1 MSIERHLHNEFMRS
15 DRAQALLRKCMERL
29 TAAINY
35 EGGTLLSS
43 KQAAEHLG
51 VHPDAIMTLLMT
63 RDLFAL
69 VGSAD
74 DHLGR
79 NPGIPSWLIHAG
91 QLLPG
96 IPAIL
101 DRLAMN
107 LNDHHLRAVCF
118 FSEANDLLSG
128 RTPVECLREG
138 LVAQVTFAAGEWSMD
153 AMREKGKDG

>member
-1 MSIERHLHNEFMRS
+1 MSFERHLHNEFMRS

-35 EGGTLLSS
+35 DGGSLLSS
-43 KQAAEHLG
+43 KQAAERLS

-79 NPGIPSWLIHAG
+79 NPGIPSWLIYEG
-91 QLLPG
+91 QPLPG

-101 DRLAMN
+101 DRLAIN
-107 LNDHHLRAVCF
+107 ENDHHLRAVCF
-118 FSEANDLLSG
+118 FAEVNELLGG

-138 LVAQVTFAAGEWSMD
+138 LVEQVCFAAGEWSM
-153 AMREKGKDG
+153 AKGNG